1 MTGKEAA
8 AREAFAAAEPD
19 SILASRPMAGAQ
31 AAVEGVLRRVGLPAD
46 PDVVAT
52 IALFSVAGFFIG
64 GGEQP
69 GFAEA
74 VLNEVIQSANTP
86 IN

>member
-1 MTGKEAA
+1 MIPDTAA
-8 AREAFAAAEPD
+8 AREAFAVAEPD
-19 SILASRPMAGAQ
+19 SILTSRPMAGAQ
-31 AAVEGVLRRVGLPAD
+31 AAVEGVLKRVGLPAD

>member
-1 MTGKEAA
+1 MLK
-8 AREAFAAAEPD
+8 
-19 SILASRPMAGAQ
+19 
-31 AAVEGVLRRVGLPAD
+31 RVGLPAD

>member
-1 MTGKEAA
+1 MIPDPTT
-8 AREAFAAAEPD
+8 AREDLAAAEPA
-19 SILASRPMAGAQ
+19 SVLTSRPMAGAQ
-31 AAVEGVLRRVGLPAD
+31 AAVEGVLKRVGLPAD
-46 PDVVAT
+46 PDVIAT